1 MDWLCWLDRLAVILT
16 APVPPPHARI
26 VTPIRRSA
34 VLRRHAQTKASC
46 GAGGA
51 MVGAQPTISS
61 PSEPDSL
68 VPRVSQGDTHN
79 KSFMWSGWSDGG
91 GPACDLL
98 PDPDH
103 LQNPIRSFP
112 RVS

>member
-1 MDWLCWLDRLAVILT
+1 
-16 APVPPPHARI
+16 
-26 VTPIRRSA
+26 
-34 VLRRHAQTKASC
+34 
-46 GAGGA
+46 
-51 MVGAQPTISS
+51 MVGAQPAISS

-91 GPACDLL
+91 GPACYLL